1 MDEINIEDIASLD
14 DHQLLE
20 YYWVKHLFDY
30 QVQEVLE
37 DEVRT
42 RGLLN

>member
-1 MDEINIEDIASLD
+1 MDDISVEDIASLN

-30 QVQEVLE
+30 DVQEALE
-37 DEVRT
+37 EAVRS